1 MYNYNLRND
10 YYNYENNNYN
20 KPMYTED
27 ANEKSVYDPYAGFI
41 RGNMFKNLYN
51 IYKVSSPVN
60 LKAGSEKERMRV
72 MLDAFDFALIDINLY
87 LDVYP
92 NDKDMINLFN
102 EYKIQANKIKDEY
115 ESMYGPICLD
125 SNQNMTY
132 PWAWDNEPWPWENRG
147 NQ

>member
-1 MYNYNLRND
+1 MYNYNLRSD

-27 ANEKSVYDPYAGFI
+27 ENKKTLYDPYAGFI
-41 RGNMFKNLYN
+41 RGNMFKDLYN
-51 IYKVSSPVN
+51 TYKTSDPIN
-60 LKAGSEKERMRV
+60 LKAMSDKDKMRA

-102 EYKIQANKIKDEY
+102 EYKTQANKIKDEY
-115 ESMYGPICLD
+115 ESMYGPICID

-147 NQ
+147 N